1 MKTIK
6 YLGKIKSY
14 QKLNK
19 QQVENLSQLLDRSLN
34 TFNRLTNIFNVHVQ
48 DFPFNI
54 QSKVQLL
61 NEVQTVLSN
70 VYNQTRNFIDN
81 YIPAVVRI
89 PASSSSDPNERSY
102 SAMPR
107 RYK

>member
-1 MKTIK
+1 MTETFAF
-6 YLGKIKSY
+6 
-14 QKLNK
+14 LNK

-107 RYK
+107 L